1 MDDLLARLLEENWRH
16 ARLSEDRR
24 IAVTCASLVAATGIQ
39 VAFVFSTP
47 SSRATLLAAWT
58 VLLGLFGLVVMLRLE
73 ERAQFHARRA
83 RRIRRLLDE
92 RGSGLAET
100 LLASSDEEHGNGYRV
115 LAVLRLHYALVGVHS
130 AIAAFGFADLALI
143 LARS

>member
-24 IAVTCASLVAATGIQ
+24 IAITCASVLAVTGIQ
-39 VAFVFSTP
+39 VALVFSGA

-58 VLLGLFGLVVMLRLE
+58 IVVGLFGILVMLRLE
-73 ERAQFHARRA
+73 ERAQFHALRA

-100 LLASSDEEHGNGYRV
+100 LLATSDEEHAGGHRFF
-115 LAVLRLHYALVGVHS
+115 AVMRLHYALIGIHS
-130 AIAAFGFADLALI
+130 AIAAVGIADLALI
-143 LARS
+143 LARA